1 MNAMKGL
8 GKTLDVVLWVVVG
21 IWSFMCFLSAFFG
34 HSGAG
39 FRMMLFI
46 WGLVPLIAMIAKG
59 DKYIPRKY
67 FVISLGLVLP
77 IFISSVLGIF
87 FFMNNAIAEL
97 LCIVILTSGFFIW
110 SWSKIPTGAY
120 SGRFMELREADK
132 FKISRQEEA
141 HTLTAATLNRQP
153 IGIKPYAIA
162 KIQKEL
168 GHLTVVAP
176 TRSGKGLLLTSHLLT
191 WAGSAITLDI
201 KGENWQRTSAERA
214 KLGPVYVLN
223 PEGFGARFDP
233 IAELVELGA
242 DSESALLQAANVILR
257 PEDEKQPIFPLTALP
272 ALRAGMRV
280 AYALKEPVLPWIYAQ
295 TRSGLRAYVRNVQA
309 QAERL
314 NDWASI
320 DDMTQFLGRP
330 LAEVDEAQWSDARWL
345 PGQAWANLTASLGRV
360 CTEGVLKMTSG
371 RDFTAADLKKSPASV
386 YLIWKED
393 MGEGLRDAFSLVSL
407 ALLKGLGRYADDHK
421 GQPMTEVLFIVDEA
435 GTFKVPDLPK
445 LMATLAGRGV
455 WLSPYFQNVV
465 QMQRQ
470 YGENAEQEIINNSSA
485 VVWYPSAESS
495 AGEYVEQFSGKKS
508 VMTSSSGS
516 QGATFT
522 TTDRPVITASE
533 FSQMGENAVLVQF
546 RNHAWLKAQ
555 PMRWLDFPHLKERAG
570 EKGVNGGPIAW
581 NLNEYRSR
589 ITPTRPTAQAQAVTS
604 APATAA
610 ATVALPASAAP
621 QWYGLDDDEDAA
633 QELN

>member
-1 MNAMKGL
+1 MNPKI
-8 GKTLDVVLWVVVG
+8 GKTLDSVLWIVAGV
-21 IWSFMCFLSAFFG
+21 WAFMCFSSALI
-34 HSGAG
+34 SLRGAAG
-39 FRMMLFI
+39 MRLFMFI
-46 WGLVPLIAMIAKG
+46 LGAYPLLTLAAKNG
-59 DKYIPRKY
+59 KYIPNR
-67 FVISLGLVLP
+67 FFR
-77 IFISSVLGIF
+77 IFIGLALPVLISGAFGIF
-87 FFMNNAIAEL
+87 FFSNNALGELFCIAL
-97 LCIVILTSGFFIW
+97 LTGAFYLWIW
-110 SWSKIPTGAY
+110 SQIPTGAY
-120 SGRFMELREADK
+120 SGRFMEPREADK

-141 HTLTAATLNRQP
+141 QTLTAATLNGQP

-191 WAGSAITLDI
+191 WQGSSITLDI

-330 LAEVDEAQWSDARWL
+330 LAEVEDAQWSDARWL
-345 PGQAWANLTASLGRV
+345 PGQAWATLTASLGRV

-371 RDFTAADLKKSPASV
+371 RDFTAADLKKRSTSV

-421 GQPMTEVLFIVDEA
+421 GEPMTEVLFIVDEA

-495 AGEYVEQFSGKKS
+495 AGEYVEQFAGKKS
-508 VMTSSSGS
+508 VVTSSTGS
-516 QGATFT
+516 QGATLS

-533 FSQMGENAVLVQF
+533 FSQMGENVVLVQF
-546 RNHAWLKAQ
+546 RHHAWLKAQ
-555 PMRWLDFPHLKERAG
+555 PMRWFMFEHLKERAG
-570 EKGVNGGPIAW
+570 EKGINGDPISW

-589 ITPTRPTAQAQAVTS
+589 VTPLRPTVQAQAVPAAS
-604 APATAA
+604 APATV
-610 ATVALPASAAP
+610 TPPPPSAAP
-621 QWYGLDDDEDAA
+621 QWYGLDDDEDTAA